1 MATYANRICSTCGI
15 RKPQPQM
22 YQKEVYVET
31 GKSQTGISGATLVG
45 VFLGEDKKSGT
56 QFRNWLFNNGQ
67 RTYKRKKKVW
77 LCGICSGNERP
88 VKQVAETA
96 PKRQEKQIDT
106 VPVQVAKE
114 VPEPAVSSAPKSKW
128 NWWIIGFL
136 VLMLAAAID
145 DCTGKSKKS
154 QKQATT
160 TSQSSP

>member
-67 RTYKRKKKVW
+67 RTYKRKKKIW

-88 VKQVAETA
+88 PKPVVVETPKVVA
-96 PKRQEKQIDT
+96 PIKPDT
-106 VPVQVAKE
+106 PS
-114 VPEPAVSSAPKSKW
+114 PAVPKQKMSTGAKW
-128 NWWIIGFL
+128 FWGIMFLAFIGSIFG
-136 VLMLAAAID
+136 D
-145 DCTGKSKKS
+145 HDKK
-154 QKQATT
+154 KTT
-160 TSQSSP
+160 TNSPATVSQSSP